1 MNLYSRA
8 LRHIDMDD
16 VKRRR
21 EEKIAKQKII
31 EEVTKNIA
39 KQIEEELKR
48 LDTIEFSNWRKELN
62 EQMTTAAIG
71 VVNLDATGD
80 VDIVDTNTTFDNID
94 TSQNLSRS
102 GDTVTLAGDSN
113 NIVGGTHTAYRVA
126 RFLIDGTKSST
137 LKITISKGGGTT
149 SWTDRGESWDDNVS
163 LNINNLDDILGP
175 SYYNGNLGSGTHLIP
190 LPGNYERLYISI
202 EQFAKVASDGS
213 PDTTGSLTVTNV
225 SLQRRTPVSVFVG
238 LDSPEASAFIRTEP
252 TTSNLSPAQKEKR
265 LKEMIAASD
274 EYLAKMFGDQFP
286 GTGAVAPKEVAMPK
300 TFAQMKLDKDVA
312 WLKSMGKGF
321 TQGYLS
327 GLPSSEANAIRRAM
341 GMPVSKSSNPLNDLP
356 DYERAWLKQ
365 MGPAFTQ
372 GYLGMQPKAPS
383 TPPANASKPQVSP
396 ETLANIEASL
406 KQLEIDKQMDKEAAN
421 RRAWEYAAGLGMDV
435 VSAAG
440 MISTILSP
448 PLGDEVAMAAFLA
461 SRGGGQLAKQGGGQL
476 VKQGAKQ
483 TAKQVTG
490 QLGDDAMTLANTLSR
505 GTPAERA
512 LAAKIED
519 AVNNGAVDLVKSLSK
534 QGRSIM
540 RGGYRETIPKVQ
552 GPSAAKPYR
561 IDPRNANPRNFAKF
575 PRTVSQ
581 SYEPQGQVLSE
592 KKLKS
597 PKEILNKIPGYYDG
611 KPAPLGFP
619 ETPPPE
625 MKNGMH
631 PDLVDGKKVSD
642 RFNRLDP
649 QSAKAMPLTGN
660 PHIDK
665 KVKAARKKSK

>member
-21 EEKIAKQKII
+21 EDKIVKQKII

-102 GDTVTLAGDSN
+102 GDTVTLAGSVN

-213 PDTTGSLTVTNV
+213 PDTTGSLTVTNA
-225 SLQRRTPVSVFVG
+225 SLQRRTPVNVFVG

-286 GTGAVAPKEVAMPK
+286 GTGAVAPKEVAMPQSWQQDVSSRSRSFGKRQSISSVGVSQQMYRSDLKKAGYSDKQIAQK
-300 TFAQMKLDKDVA
+300 TNVRYIAAKKETERAKAEYDALLAKASKSKTPVDLTKAKQDFEAASAREFDIMMGRQSTNKDSYMDIRVGDQ
-312 WLKSMGKGF
+312 KSSPVSQPQSKPTSKQSANTD
-321 TQGYLS
+321 TQIA
-327 GLPSSEANAIRRAM
+327 GLPPGINFIDPTPPNKGPSGYKRPGTYDPKQFYKIDPNSGPQFPSPNLPNT
-341 GMPVSKSSNPLNDLP
+341 GPGLSKSGQDTQIAWNTPVLP
-356 DYERAWLKQ
+356 T
-365 MGPAFTQ
+365 G
-372 GYLGMQPKAPS
+372 PS
-383 TPPANASKPQVSP
+383 TPVKYDKRMKEIVPSGRGGFPGNYPRGYLPSASK
-396 ETLANIEASL
+396 NK
-406 KQLEIDKQMDKEAAN
+406 KQPM
-421 RRAWEYAAGLGMDV
+421 
-435 VSAAG
+435 
-440 MISTILSP
+440 
-448 PLGDEVAMAAFLA
+448 VA
-461 SRGGGQLAKQGGGQL
+461 
-476 VKQGAKQ
+476 
-483 TAKQVTG
+483 
-490 QLGDDAMTLANTLSR
+490 
-505 GTPAERA
+505 
-512 LAAKIED
+512 
-519 AVNNGAVDLVKSLSK
+519 
-534 QGRSIM
+534 
-540 RGGYRETIPKVQ
+540 
-552 GPSAAKPYR
+552 
-561 IDPRNANPRNFAKF
+561 
-575 PRTVSQ
+575 

>member
-1 MNLYSRA
+1 
-8 LRHIDMDD
+8 MDD

-21 EEKIAKQKII
+21 EDKIVKQKII

-48 LDTIEFSNWRKELN
+48 LDIIEFSNWRKELN

-102 GDTVTLAGDSN
+102 GDTVTLAGSVN

-213 PDTTGSLTVTNV
+213 PDTTGSLTVTNAT
-225 SLQRRTPVSVFVG
+225 LQRRTPVNVFVG

-341 GMPVSKSSNPLNDLP
+341 GMPVSKSSNPLNDMP
-356 DYERAWLKQ
+356 DYERAWLQQ

-406 KQLEIDKQMDKEAAN
+406 KQLEIDKQKDKEAAL
-421 RRAWEYAAGLGMDV
+421 RRNLEFAGNLAMDALTLA
-435 VSAAG
+435 S
-440 MISTILSP
+440 ILSP
-448 PLGDEVAMAAFLA
+448 VPGDEAAILA
-461 SRGGGQLAKQGGGQL
+461 ARGGTQVAKQAARTTLRTTPGP
-476 VKQGAKQ
+476 A
-483 TAKQVTG
+483 QVTKKG
-490 QLGDDAMTLANTLSR
+490 AEFGARMRNQVAKEYGATTSR
-505 GTPAERA
+505 QGGKTFRTTPKRTEAP
-512 LAAKIED
+512 LY
-519 AVNNGAVDLVKSLSK
+519 NSSLF
-534 QGRSIM
+534 
-540 RGGYRETIPKVQ
+540 
-552 GPSAAKPYR
+552 
-561 IDPRNANPRNFAKF
+561 N
-575 PRTVSQ
+575 

-631 PDLVDGKKVSD
+631 PDLVDGKKVAD
-642 RFNRLDP
+642 RFNKMDP

>member
-21 EEKIAKQKII
+21 EDKIVKQKIV
-31 EEVTKNIA
+31 EEVTKNIV
-39 KQIEEELKR
+39 KEVREELR
-48 LDTIEFSNWRKELN
+48 NLNNPEFSNWRWDLKEG
-62 EQMTTAAIG
+62 MTTAA
-71 VVNLDATGD
+71 LSTTTLPATGD
-80 VDIVDTNTTFDNID
+80 TDISQVDGYESIFATNGGTLSGTDLSYSVRDTDSVRIITGANSTYSRSASTSFID
-94 TSQNLSRS
+94 TRRITQVKFSVSK
-102 GDTVTLAGDSN
+102 
-113 NIVGGTHTAYRVA
+113 TAQPLGV
-126 RFLIDGTKSST
+126 D
-137 LKITISKGGGTT
+137 
-149 SWTDRGESWDDNVS
+149 SWTDAGDGENYDDTITIYMYSNGADLSLEDSSVTFTSNATTGDYTFDIPERLRGRTDVQIGFQQFALASLPGEPTSGTAAATFYTPTFQRTVPVTLVVS
-163 LNINNLDDILGP
+163 LDD
-175 SYYNGNLGSGTHLIP
+175 
-190 LPGNYERLYISI
+190 
-202 EQFAKVASDGS
+202 
-213 PDTTGSLTVTNV
+213 
-225 SLQRRTPVSVFVG
+225 
-238 LDSPEASAFIRTEP
+238 PEASAFIRTEP

-274 EYLAKMFGDQFP
+274 EYLAKQFGDQFP

-327 GLPSSEANAIRRAM
+327 GLSSSEANAIRRAM
-341 GMPVSKSSNPLNDLP
+341 GMPVSKSSNPLNDMP
-356 DYERAWLKQ
+356 DYERAWLQQ

-406 KQLEIDKQMDKEAAN
+406 KQLEIDKQKDKEAAL
-421 RRAWEYAAGLGMDV
+421 RRNLEFAGNLAMDALTLA
-435 VSAAG
+435 S
-440 MISTILSP
+440 ILSP
-448 PLGDEVAMAAFLA
+448 VPGDEAAILA
-461 SRGGGQLAKQGGGQL
+461 ARGGTQVAKQAARTTLRTTPGP
-476 VKQGAKQ
+476 A
-483 TAKQVTG
+483 QVTKKG
-490 QLGDDAMTLANTLSR
+490 AEFGARMRNQVAKEYGVTTSR
-505 GTPAERA
+505 QGGKTFRTTPKRTEAP
-512 LAAKIED
+512 LY
-519 AVNNGAVDLVKSLSK
+519 NSSLF
-534 QGRSIM
+534 
-540 RGGYRETIPKVQ
+540 
-552 GPSAAKPYR
+552 
-561 IDPRNANPRNFAKF
+561 N
-575 PRTVSQ
+575 

-631 PDLVDGKKVSD
+631 PDLVDGKKVAD
-642 RFNRLDP
+642 RFNKMDP